1 MSGTSTVAFNTSSD
15 YRLKENIVLSS
26 NGLKRLNL
34 LKPRQFNF
42 KKSDVTMD
50 GFLAHELDEVLPYAV
65 SGEKDA
71 LNEDGSI
78 KAQQVD
84 QSRIVPLLVRAVQEL
99 SAKVEELEKKLK

>member
-1 MSGTSTVAFNTSSD
+1 
-15 YRLKENIVLSS
+15 
-26 NGLKRLNL
+26 
-34 LKPRQFNF
+34 
-42 KKSDVTMD
+42 MD

>member
-1 MSGTSTVAFNTSSD
+1 
-15 YRLKENIVLSS
+15 
-26 NGLKRLNL
+26 
-34 LKPRQFNF
+34 
-42 KKSDVTMD
+42 MD

-99 SAKVEELEKKLK
+99 SAKVEELEKKCEDCC

>member
-1 MSGTSTVAFNTSSD
+1 
-15 YRLKENIVLSS
+15 
-26 NGLKRLNL
+26 
-34 LKPRQFNF
+34 
-42 KKSDVTMD
+42 MD

-78 KAQQVD
+78 KVQQVD